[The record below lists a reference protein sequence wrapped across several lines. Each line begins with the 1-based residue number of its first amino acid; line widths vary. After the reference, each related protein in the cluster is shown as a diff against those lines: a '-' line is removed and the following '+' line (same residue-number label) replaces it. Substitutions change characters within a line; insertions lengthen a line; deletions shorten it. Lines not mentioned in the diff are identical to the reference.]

1 MPHMVE
7 VVFMS
12 ESVRQGQG
20 RSFAHQWAFP
30 TSSQAQ
36 GAVKKDFDALTDSD
50 FVEHAAALH
59 RSRLDEIS
67 KLFKLS
73 CFRRLSRSKCT
84 NLVDSKWV
92 YRWKPGDTGRVIKS
106 RITLRGF
113 KDLDRSVNTWAA
125 TAARNTQKT
134 INSLAMT
141 QSSFVVESWDISSAF
156 AQGMT
161 FEEIATAT
169 GEDQRSIQMEVAPH
183 DLDLVRAQQGFED
196 FSCHEE

>member
-1 MPHMVE
+1 MYPAK
-7 VVFMS
+7 
-12 ESVRQGQG
+12 Q
-20 RSFAHQWAFP
+20 
-30 TSSQAQ
+30 QAQ

-50 FVEHAAALH
+50 FVEHAEALH
-59 RSRLDEIS
+59 RSRLDEVT

-73 CFRRLSRSKCT
+73 CFRRLPRAQST

-92 YRWKPGDTGRVIKS
+92 YRWKPGETGRVIKS

-113 KDLDRSVNTWAA
+113 KDQDRSVNTWAA

-141 QSSFVVESWDISSAF
+141 QPGFVVESWDISSAF

-161 FEEIATAT
+161 FQEIASTT
-169 GEDQRSIQMEVAPH
+169 GEEQRSIQLEVSPY
-183 DLDLVRAQQGFED
+183 DLDLIRSQTGFED
-196 FSCHEE
+196 FSCHEEVLDLLKPVYGLRDAP